1 MPFSTVIVS
10 LIDSLF
16 FHTSDSKGFFLSTPV
31 HFRIVSIV
39 ARCLMQTNDS
49 FDICK
54 NQSKQLIRCSHL
66 VCQVDLNDNQI
77 PARVVFDSGSVMMG
91 NYIILVV
98 LALFCVITLIPSKRK
113 FSQD

>member
-1 MPFSTVIVS
+1 MFSAKVKTSSFCFGYKANALLISTVIVS

-77 PARVVFDSGSVMMG
+77 PARVVFDSG
-91 NYIILVV
+91 
-98 LALFCVITLIPSKRK
+98 
-113 FSQD
+113 